1 MPQPQTI
8 ENPGLLQAM
17 QTMRENDIP
26 EVRNTLINEFIK
38 AQLLTPAAINPPPV
52 PSADGK
58 MQIDPKAQVTFQMLK
73 RPDGKI
79 FFSAFTSRE
88 ELLKGNNEGKA
99 PQAVLARFL
108 NYAVLLSRPDTKVEG
123 VVIDPF
129 SPHCTVL
136 PRDLILE
143 VKQRLDQQIA
153 IMQMP
158 KDADIKDPVTWPDEM
173 ANALSAAAKQRGDV
187 NALFLR
193 LLSHKDKKHFLV
205 VVDPK
210 EGADAKKM
218 VQELIQVAQPLA
230 GTLPVAGTEITTE
243 IGRRA
248 VKGAKPF
255 YKKSMFYK
263 IPKLD

>member
-8 ENPGLLQAM
+8 ENPALLQAM
-17 QTMRENDIP
+17 QTMRENDTP
-26 EVRNTLINEFIK
+26 EVRNTLINEFVK
-38 AQLLTPAAINPPPV
+38 AHLLTPAAINPPPV
-52 PSADGK
+52 AGPDGK
-58 MQIDPKAQVTFQMLK
+58 IQVDPKAQVTFQMLK
-73 RPDGKI
+73 RPDGKV

-88 ELLKGNNEGKA
+88 ELMKGGSEGKA
-99 PQAVLARFL
+99 PQAVMSRFF
-108 NYAVLLSRPDTKVEG
+108 NYAVLLSRPDTRVEG

-136 PRDLILE
+136 PRELILD

-158 KDADIKDPVTWPDEM
+158 KDADIKDPVTWPEEM
-173 ANALSAAAKQRGDV
+173 ADALSAAARQRGDV

-193 LLSHKDKKHFLV
+193 LLSHKDKKHFLL

-230 GTLPVAGTEITTE
+230 GTLPVAGTEITSE

-255 YKKSMFYK
+255 YKRSMFYK
-263 IPKLD
+263 LPKLD